1 MVHFVGAG
9 SGAVD
14 LITVRGAEL
23 LKNADIIIYAGSL
36 VNRELLSYAKKD
48 AVIYDSKDMT
58 LPDVINTM
66 KEATENGLDVVRL
79 HTGEPSIYGA
89 VREQMDE
96 LDKLGIEYDSCP
108 GVTAAFG
115 AAAALNIEYTL
126 PDVSQSLI
134 ITRMEGRTAVPEGE
148 DIESFA
154 EHQASMAIYLSAG
167 MMDKLAARLISG
179 GYKPDTPAAIVYKA
193 TWPDEK
199 KVVTTVEKLAEA
211 AAENGIKNLAV
222 VLVGDAVGHEKYDRS
237 KLYSPDFTTEFRVA
251 KRSIE
256 DSSCAV
262 TDNNTKANSLHGI
275 GYELE
280 TEGLSDNKRIKSE
293 SFDIG
298 LQGKIVN
305 RYPEA
310 DIFTFTDRAENLA
323 GKVREHL
330 AELGN
335 ISPAVFRCHMDE
347 VKKRL
352 SFSFEEKRA
361 VIFISASGIAVR
373 CIADYVMDK
382 LCDSPVIVISED
394 GKYVIPLLS
403 GHVGGAND
411 LAVAI
416 ADRLGAF
423 KVITTATDISG
434 GFQLDNYAKS
444 HQLYIADRQLIKSVA
459 AESLEN
465 KYHEHDAE
473 DDHQS
478 CVNIINAD
486 DHQSHVDMINTDEYI
501 KQLISKGGLVPK
513 VYYLGIGCRRNKPY
527 GDIKNAI
534 ENFLADNKIELCR
547 LAAIASIDV
556 KKDEEGIRR
565 WADTNR
571 VPFVVY
577 SAEDLAALGDGFSSS
592 ETVLEK
598 VGVDNVCERAAVAA
612 AVQFAGGFSE
622 CEGSERINDPDN
634 SNSLTYDGDNAKEK
648 TGKSSDRTTFICD
661 RKLIAKKTVFDGIT
675 LALAEGVWC
684 GKTIRG

>member
-58 LPDVINTM
+58 LSDVINTM
-66 KEATENGLDVVRL
+66 KDASEKGLDIVRL

-154 EHQASMAIYLSAG
+154 AHQASMAIYLSAG

-237 KLYSPDFTTEFRVA
+237 KLYSPDFTTEFRAA

-262 TDNNTKANSLHGI
+262 TDNNTKAISLHGI
-275 GYELE
+275 GYEVE

-310 DIFTFTDRAENLA
+310 DIFTFTDRAEKLA

-486 DHQSHVDMINTDEYI
+486 DHQSHVDMKNTDEYI

-513 VYYLGIGCRRNKPY
+513 VYYLGIGCRRNKLY
-527 GDIKNAI
+527 GDIRNAI
-534 ENFLADNKIELCR
+534 ENFLANNKIELQR

-612 AVQFAGGFSE
+612 AVQFAEGYTEQVDSE
-622 CEGSERINDPDN
+622 IINR
-634 SNSLTYDGDNAKEK
+634 TYDSTIPTCASEDSNKESLIY
-648 TGKSSDRTTFICD
+648 G
-661 RKLIAKKTVFDGIT
+661 RKMIAKKTVFDGIT

>member
-58 LPDVINTM
+58 LSDVINTM
-66 KEATENGLDVVRL
+66 KDASEKGLDIVRL

-154 EHQASMAIYLSAG
+154 AHQASMAIYLSAG

-262 TDNNTKANSLHGI
+262 TDNNTKAISLHGI
-275 GYELE
+275 GYEVE

-310 DIFTFTDRAENLA
+310 DIFTFTDRAEKLA
-323 GKVREHL
+323 GKVSEHL

-486 DHQSHVDMINTDEYI
+486 DHQSHVDMKNTDEYI
-501 KQLISKGGLVPK
+501 KQLISEGGLVPK

-534 ENFLADNKIELCR
+534 ESFIADNKIELCR

-612 AVQFAGGFSE
+612 AVQFAEGYTEQVDSE
-622 CEGSERINDPDN
+622 IINR
-634 SNSLTYDGDNAKEK
+634 TYDSTIPTCASEDSNKESLIY
-648 TGKSSDRTTFICD
+648 G
-661 RKLIAKKTVFDGIT
+661 RKMIAKKTVFDGIT